1 MGISPSSLSSPVAV
15 SAVSSYATLNTNT
28 CTVSGSVSG
37 ADRSDGNEQHSH
49 RRGSN
54 SDGNHTNNSLSN
66 VKTPK
71 DGSQD
76 AASGTTAATASNN
89 NVNVHRGV
97 GGNGMARANLENNHL
112 MNMMNNTGNMNA
124 RTTPGANNNNSI
136 TTNSAQQSRLAN
148 MNMGLGLRNNDVPT
162 PAPTNVPLLP
172 IPMQFQSDPL
182 ALHIHRDLPQH
193 TIEQRLGPESG
204 RMTST
209 YRIRHVPSG
218 AVMILK
224 VMILSITTPVSA
236 PPDSYSSAPSLDK
249 REYEYGSITQHELL
263 LQEQEMKRM
272 LLLVANAKEDSIN
285 SNTSTKQ
292 SNQIDDNGEGNKR
305 NDFTHAILPYQSWY
319 ISPFIIQSTTS
330 SAPAARLSITGNNNA
345 NANTGTTNATGSAN
359 NNINPPST
367 SNNINTSNSASST
380 STSNNSD
387 NTSSQYYITQKRPIY
402 LLRPNVYTTLSIK
415 IITRPFLSNAEKM
428 YIAHQIISC
437 IHDLHHKLN
446 LCHGHLTCENIGV
459 SSFLSVFLLDLM
471 PVSGGASAGDNNR
484 AIRPLLI
491 PDDDPSDWIYYFQE
505 RTSSSKHNAI
515 LYSKWNIPTRKGYDD
530 YGNAINDAATAN
542 VTSGDNINNVSTNNT
557 NSSTNNNL
565 NKGSN
570 LTSFG
575 GGSGEKKCYIAPE
588 RFVSRSS
595 GSSPPTKL
603 TPAMDIFSLGC
614 VLMELFLN
622 GETAMDLGGE
632 CQHVE

>member
-28 CTVSGSVSG
+28 CTVSG
-37 ADRSDGNEQHSH
+37 ADRSCDGNEQHSQQ
-49 RRGSN
+49 RGSN
-54 SDGNHTNNSLSN
+54 SDGNNTNNNALSN
-66 VKTPK
+66 AKTSK
-71 DGSQD
+71 DGGQD
-76 AASGTTAATASNN
+76 AGSGATAATANVNN
-89 NVNVHRGV
+89 NIHHGV

-112 MNMMNNTGNMNA
+112 INMMNNNTGNMKA
-124 RTTPGANNNNSI
+124 RTTPSANNNNGI
-136 TTNSAQQSRLAN
+136 TTNSPQQSRLAN
-148 MNMGLGLRNNDVPT
+148 MNMGLGLRNDVPT

-172 IPMQFQSDPL
+172 IPLQFQNDPL
-182 ALHIHRDLPQH
+182 AVHIHRDLPQH

-236 PPDSYSSAPSLDK
+236 PPDSYSSAPSDK

-263 LQEQEMKRM
+263 MQEQEMKRM
-272 LLLVANAKEDSIN
+272 LLLVANANEGSIN
-285 SNTSTKQ
+285 SITSSNQ
-292 SNQIDDNGEGNKR
+292 SNQINNNGEGSKR

-330 SAPAARLSITGNNNA
+330 SAPVTRLSITGNNTNA
-345 NANTGTTNATGSAN
+345 NINTGTTNATGSAN
-359 NNINPPST
+359 NNINTSST
-367 SNNINTSNSASST
+367 SNNINASNAASST

-387 NTSSQYYITQKRPIY
+387 TTSSQYYITQKRPIY

-459 SSFLSVFLLDLM
+459 SSFLSIFLLDLM

-484 AIRPLLI
+484 AIRPLFI

-505 RTSSSKHNAI
+505 RTSSSKHNTI
-515 LYSKWNIPTRKGYDD
+515 YSKRNIPTRKGYDD
-530 YGNAINDAATAN
+530 YGKAINDAAIAN
-542 VTSGDNINNVSTNNT
+542 ATSGDNINNVSTNNT
-557 NSSTNNNL
+557 NSSTNNNVV

-595 GSSPPTKL
+595 SSSPPTKL

-632 CQHVE
+632 CQHLE